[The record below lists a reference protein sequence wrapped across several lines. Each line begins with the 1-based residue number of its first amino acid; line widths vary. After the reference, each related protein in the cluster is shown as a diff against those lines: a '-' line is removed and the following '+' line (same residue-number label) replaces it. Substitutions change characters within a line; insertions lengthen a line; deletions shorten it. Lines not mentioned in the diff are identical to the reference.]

1 MKNFIFKYTTALWL
15 ALTVSAS
22 ATLVGCIN
30 DYAPGGADGSQE
42 GMLTLSLLTSEPVA
56 RVAESTP
63 SSAADDPFNE
73 YLIDNVS
80 LYLFKGKSANLD
92 EDSAE
97 PFYSVENIDIPNAT
111 TTSTVDVRIPLS
123 KLDAD
128 AKAGN
133 FCIYALANL
142 STEEQAAVAALPS
155 KTVSALKV
163 VAVGS
168 SFDQVNV
175 VEDAFVMDGLSDNI
189 SVGTAANSLTG
200 RIELTRSSA
209 KISLNLA
216 VPDKIEVEEENSMV
230 TYTSV
235 KNDIAVWFCNGIKT
249 SPVYADA
256 TARGFQTLS
265 GSRFNSADLDAVT
278 FEAAGSA
285 SAEYPLSARMPFY
298 SYPNNW
304 KGSAGNSNRTY
315 MILGVPWTK
324 EGEATPQN
332 YYYQVPV
339 NIEKS
344 DGSNVATADMLERN
358 KHYHVNLKVS
368 KLGSPSKETPS
379 DVDEKDLHYVIMDWN
394 REGFNVDLDKLRY
407 LQVERNEYVMDNSTD
422 LSIPYV
428 TSHDVE
434 IVNAKLMYYDYSGT
448 NGTPVPHYI
457 SLGDGNE
464 SVNYYNTT
472 TPIYSLK
479 INQTDKTID
488 FSHVMWAV
496 NVLNNNDTRFEIKT
510 FNNANQEAIGE
521 FVLTFTIRHKDE
533 PAVLEQITVTQYPA
547 LYITVEN
554 SPGRNMVFV
563 NGGQESYRDANGKD
577 TNWPDGHNRWDMLVR
592 DNTAS
597 TNTNYNNYIINV
609 TRFKTTDYVIA
620 DTRSKIIDN
629 VFTNSYSVG
638 NSSPASS
645 NVLNEDNSINTTNK
659 RSLAYYY
666 PTDDSNNYKD
676 AIAPIIVVASS
687 RGSCYEITRSQA
699 MDRCASYQENGR
711 PAGRWRVP
719 TFGEVKFIMEL
730 SGKGFIPRL
739 FGLTVTTWGLT
750 NNYWTASGVVSVG
763 NGDNYTVAEA
773 SSVEKA
779 PVRCVYDEW
788 YWGDSRIPEDQRE
801 TFAWGDRARK

>member
-1 MKNFIFKYTTALWL
+1 MKNFILKYTTALWL

-92 EDSAE
+92 EDLAE

-155 KTVSALKV
+155 KTVSALKA

-168 SFDQVNV
+168 SFEQVNV

-216 VPDKIEVEEENSMV
+216 VPDKIEVEEGNSMV

-278 FEAAGSA
+278 FEAAGSV

-379 DVDEKDLHYVIMDWN
+379 DIDEKDLHYVIMDWN

-472 TPIYSLK
+472 IPIYSLK
-479 INQTDKTID
+479 INQADKTID

-496 NVLNNNDTRFEIKT
+496 TASNNDTRFEIKT

-533 PAVLEQITVTQYPA
+533 PTVLEQITVTQYPA
-547 LYITVEN
+547 LYITVES
-554 SPGRNMVFV
+554 SPNRNRVWVNNTQGR
-563 NGGQESYRDANGKD
+563 
-577 TNWPDGHNRWDMLVR
+577 DGWTRVTENPSNR
-592 DNTAS
+592 
-597 TNTNYNNYIINV
+597 NYNNYVINV
-609 TRFKTTDYVIA
+609 SRFKTIDYIIA
-620 DTRSKIIDN
+620 DTRVKNVDN
-629 VFTNSYSVG
+629 
-638 NSSPASS
+638 
-645 NVLNEDNSINTTNK
+645 LNFEFNQAVELQDDNSLSTSRRRLTN
-659 RSLAYYY
+659 YY
-666 PTDDSNNYKD
+666 PTQSSTDYQNT
-676 AIAPIIVVASS
+676 IAPIITVASS
-687 RGSCYEITRSQA
+687 RGAASTMSKTDA
-699 MDRCASYQENGR
+699 LKRCAAYQENGR

-719 TFGEVKFIMEL
+719 TFGEVKFMMEL
-730 SGKGFIPRL
+730 TAKGFIPRL
-739 FGLTVTTWGLT
+739 FGNDDDGYSNYWVASGQARVSNGTTNYSVTYSTST
-750 NNYWTASGVVSVG
+750 NNTYI
-763 NGDNYTVAEA
+763 
-773 SSVEKA
+773 
-779 PVRCVYDEW
+779 RCVYDEW
-788 YWGDSRIPEDQRE
+788 YWGDSRIPEDQRT

>member
-1 MKNFIFKYTTALWL
+1 MKNIILKYTTALWL
-15 ALTVSAS
+15 ALTVFAS

-56 RVAESTP
+56 RAAESTP

-142 STEEQAAVAALPS
+142 SSEEQAAVAALSS
-155 KTVSALKV
+155 KTVSALKA

-168 SFDQVNV
+168 SFEQVNV
-175 VEDAFVMDGLSDNI
+175 VEDAFVMDGLSDDI
-189 SVGTAANSLTG
+189 SVGAATNSLTG

-216 VPDKIEVEEENSMV
+216 VPDKIEVEEGNSTV
-230 TYTSV
+230 VYTSV
-235 KNDIAVWFCNGIKT
+235 KNDIAVWFCNGVKI
-249 SPVYADA
+249 SPVYADP

-265 GSRFNSADLDAVT
+265 DSRFNSADLDAVT
-278 FEAAGSA
+278 FETVGSA

-324 EGEATPQN
+324 EGETTPQN

-379 DVDEKDLHYVIMDWN
+379 EVDEKDLHYVIMDWN

-407 LQVERNEYVMDNSTD
+407 LQVERNEYVMENSTD

-434 IVNAKLMYYDYSGT
+434 IVEAKLMYYDYSGT
-448 NGTPVPHYI
+448 NGTPEPHYI
-457 SLGDGNE
+457 SLGNGNE

-479 INQTDKTID
+479 INQADKTID
-488 FSHVMWAV
+488 FSHIMWAV
-496 NVLNNNDTRFEIKT
+496 NALNNNDTRFEIKT
-510 FNNANQEAIGE
+510 FDNENQEAIGE

-533 PAVLEQITVTQYPA
+533 PTVLEQITVTQYPA
-547 LYITVEN
+547 LYIMVEN
-554 SPGRNMVFV
+554 SPNRNRVFV
-563 NGGQESYRDANGKD
+563 NNGQ
-577 TNWPDGHNRWDMLVR
+577 
-592 DNTAS
+592 NTANSWDIVYDFRS
-597 TNTNYNNYIINV
+597 TNTNTNFNNYIINV
-609 TRFKTTDYVIA
+609 TRFKTSDYVIA
-620 DTRSKIIDN
+620 DTRSKTINN
-629 VFTNSYSVG
+629 VF
-638 NSSPASS
+638 SSASSSSESS
-645 NVLNEDNSINTTNK
+645 NVLNEDNTINTTNQ
-659 RSLAYYY
+659 RGLSYYY
-666 PTDDSNNYKD
+666 PTDDSENYKE

-687 RGSCYEITRSQA
+687 RGVCYNISKAQA
-699 MDRCASYQENGR
+699 LNRCASYQENGR

-730 SGKGFIPRL
+730 SGKKFIPRL
-739 FGLTVTTWGLT
+739 FGYPNTTNGNT
-750 NNYWTASGVVSVG
+750 SNYWTASGVVKVG
-763 NGDNYTVAEA
+763 NGNNYTVAE
-773 SSVEKA
+773 SLGVSEA

-788 YWGDSRIPEDQRE
+788 YWGDSRIPEGQRT